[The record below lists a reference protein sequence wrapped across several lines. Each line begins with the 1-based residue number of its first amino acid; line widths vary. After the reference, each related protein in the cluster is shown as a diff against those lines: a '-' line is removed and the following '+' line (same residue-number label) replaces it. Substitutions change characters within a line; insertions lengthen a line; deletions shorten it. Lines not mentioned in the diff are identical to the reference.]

1 MPRKAQRERRR
12 RFVRVQ
18 KNPTPVRHED
28 HKAKQKY
35 TVLSCNREKL
45 VLRNTKKTKRLN
57 SRIYDLKQ
65 YTSLK
70 YFFLY
75 MRANETPRDDLVLAV
90 TLPKGDMPARYDTRV
105 DHAERNN
112 EKCSRPLLTSRC
124 TPDLLRCFFVSRT
137 LSSTAM
143 INCSADGDGGGGSD
157 A

>member
-70 YFFLY
+70 FFFCICGQTKHP
-75 MRANETPRDDLVLAV
+75 ETTWCLQSRSQRGTCLRVMIRVLITRKEITKNAPGHCSHRGALRTCYGVFSFPGRYRPPR
-90 TLPKGDMPARYDTRV
+90 
-105 DHAERNN
+105 
-112 EKCSRPLLTSRC
+112 
-124 TPDLLRCFFVSRT
+124 
-137 LSSTAM
+137 
-143 INCSADGDGGGGSD
+143 
-157 A
+157 